1 MAMLERIK
9 KRQLDG
15 FKEFVQNIETTGLWK
30 RQQIITAG
38 VLEDPNYMFWILK
51 NIRTFESILELPSE
65 DLEKVLLTQSQV
77 IGVFAKAIVTLPD
90 NEKEN
95 FANSL
100 PRFNAQIRDE
110 LSYMGDIPAT
120 EIEGARFFL
129 VKTIRSLQEEE
140 KIEGFPWRLPP
151 MDIFY
156 PKTYE
161 DGNVEIYF
169 ESGILAAT
177 GEMAKNKREGLWT
190 HFYDN
195 GKLLARGH
203 YKEGLKEGKWEFYFG
218 NGKNKA
224 QGYYL
229 DDNKHGLWQEWDRKD
244 KMNEVTYK
252 QGVKLDQSSSN

>member
-1 MAMLERIK
+1 MLERIK

-15 FKEFVQNIETTGLWK
+15 FKEFVQNMETTGLWK

-51 NIRTFESILELPSE
+51 NIKSFESILELPSE
-65 DLEKVLLTQSQV
+65 DLEKVLSTQPQM
-77 IGVFAKAIVTLPD
+77 IGVLAKAIVTLPQT
-90 NEKEN
+90 EKE
-95 FANSL
+95 ALTNSL
-100 PRFNAQIRDE
+100 PKFNSQIRDE
-110 LSYMGDIPAT
+110 LSYMGEVPPA
-120 EIEGARFFL
+120 EVEGARFYL
-129 VKTIRSLQEEE
+129 LKTIRTLQSEE
-140 KIEGFPWRLPP
+140 KIEGFSWRLPP

-156 PKTYE
+156 PKTFD
-161 DGNVEIYF
+161 DGSVEIYF

-177 GEMAKNKREGLWT
+177 GEMSKNKREGLWT

-203 YKEGLKEGKWEFYFG
+203 YKDGLKEGKWEFYFG

-224 QGYYL
+224 QGNYL
-229 DDNKHGLWQEWDRKD
+229 DDNKHGIWQEWDRNN
-244 KMNEVTYK
+244 KMSESTYK